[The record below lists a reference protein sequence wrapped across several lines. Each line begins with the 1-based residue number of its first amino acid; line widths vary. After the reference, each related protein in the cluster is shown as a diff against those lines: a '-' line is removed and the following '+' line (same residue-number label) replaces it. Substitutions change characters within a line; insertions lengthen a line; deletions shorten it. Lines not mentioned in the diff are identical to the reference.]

1 MYKKIIAMC
10 LCLGLMLTGCQ
21 LAQPEETQTTQDDTQ
36 MTQGDASES
45 PVQMERL
52 AGVYI
57 TLEPIVLEA
66 GTDRIQAQKVSGE
79 DSRYAFPGVE
89 GLLLASFWITEPENG
104 GFWSMDC
111 SQGLCSVLSSYNAIE
126 NGAEVGLTATLYLTK
141 EAGPQVCYLNPV
153 YQGPDG
159 EVYLKPVDAGTS
171 TSTEAIASETLT
183 ATTTI
188 EQEAGNLVN
197 TTEITVNFIHVDL
210 SRGLTVLEMDE
221 NHQILK
227 THTFTPGEL
236 PESLEPM
243 AETAYIL
250 TEEQTASDTRRAL
263 YQKEDTYFTALYR
276 MDDRICAQAQCSL
289 EWQE

>member
-10 LCLGLMLTGCQ
+10 LCLGLFLSGCQ
-21 LAQPEETQTTQDDTQ
+21 LAQPEETKTTQGETL
-36 MTQGDASES
+36 ES

-52 AGVYI
+52 AGVYL

-159 EVYLKPVDAGTS
+159 AVYLKPDDAGTS

-210 SRGLTVLEMDE
+210 SQGLTVLEMDE

-236 PESLEPM
+236 PESLQPL

-250 TEEQTASDTRRAL
+250 TEEQTASDTHRAI
-263 YQKEDTYFTALYR
+263 YQKEDTYFTALYL
-276 MDDRICAQAQCSL
+276 MDDMVCAQAQCSL

>member
-10 LCLGLMLTGCQ
+10 LCLGLFLSGCQ
-21 LAQPEETQTTQDDTQ
+21 LAQPEETKTTQGETL
-36 MTQGDASES
+36 ES

-52 AGVYI
+52 AGVYL

-159 EVYLKPVDAGTS
+159 AVYLKPDDAGTS

-236 PESLEPM
+236 PESLQPL

-250 TEEQTASDTRRAL
+250 TEEQTASDTHRAI
-263 YQKEDTYFTALYR
+263 YQKEDTYFTALYL
-276 MDDRICAQAQCSL
+276 MDDMVCAQAQCSL

>member
-10 LCLGLMLTGCQ
+10 LCLGLLLSGCQ
-21 LAQPEETQTTQDDTQ
+21 LAQTEETKT
-36 MTQGDASES
+36 TQGDTLES
-45 PVQMERL
+45 PVQIERL
-52 AGVYI
+52 AGAYI

-66 GTDRIQAQKVSGE
+66 GTDRIQAQKTSGE
-79 DSRYAFPGVE
+79 DTRYAFPGVE

-111 SQGLCSVLSSYNAIE
+111 SPGLCSVLSSYNAIE
-126 NGAEVGLTATLYLTK
+126 NGAEEGLTATLYLTK

-159 EVYLKPVDAGTS
+159 EVYLKPADMGTS
-171 TSTEAIASETLT
+171 TSINVIASKTLT

-210 SRGLTVLEMDE
+210 SQGLTVLEMDE

-227 THTFTPGEL
+227 THTFAPGEL
-236 PESLEPM
+236 PESLEPLG
-243 AETAYIL
+243 ETAYIL
-250 TEEQTASDTRRAL
+250 TEEQTASDTHRAL

-276 MDDRICAQAQCSL
+276 MDDMICAEAQCDL

>member
-10 LCLGLMLTGCQ
+10 LCLGLFLSGCQ
-21 LAQPEETQTTQDDTQ
+21 LAQPEETKTTQGETL
-36 MTQGDASES
+36 ES

-159 EVYLKPVDAGTS
+159 AVYLKPDDAGTS
-171 TSTEAIASETLT
+171 TSTEAIASENLT
-183 ATTTI
+183 STTTI
-188 EQEAGNLVN
+188 EQEEADVVN
-197 TTEITVNFIHVDL
+197 TTDITVNFIHVDL

-236 PESLEPM
+236 PESLQPL

-250 TEEQTASDTRRAL
+250 TEEQTASDTHRAL
-263 YQKEDTYFTALYR
+263 YQKKDTYFTALYR
-276 MDDRICAQAQCSL
+276 MDDRICAEAQCSL

>member
-52 AGVYI
+52 AGVYL
-57 TLEPIVLEA
+57 TLEPIVLEE
-66 GTDRIQAQKVSGE
+66 GTDRIQAQKTSGE
-79 DSRYAFPGVE
+79 DIRYAFPGVE

-111 SQGLCSVLSSYNAIE
+111 SQGLCSVQSSYNAIE

-159 EVYLKPVDAGTS
+159 AVYLKPADMGIA
-171 TSTEAIASETLT
+171 TSTEVIASKTLT
-183 ATTTI
+183 ATAII
-188 EQEAGNLVN
+188 EQEAGDMVS

-210 SRGLTVLEMDE
+210 SQGLTVLEMDE

-263 YQKEDTYFTALYR
+263 YQKEDTYFTALYL
-276 MDDRICAQAQCSL
+276 MDDRICAEAQCSL

>member
-10 LCLGLMLTGCQ
+10 LCLGLFLSGCQ
-21 LAQPEETQTTQDDTQ
+21 LAQPEETKTTQGETL
-36 MTQGDASES
+36 ES

-159 EVYLKPVDAGTS
+159 AVYLKPDDAGTS

-210 SRGLTVLEMDE
+210 SQGLTVLEMDE

-227 THTFTPGEL
+227 THTLTPGEL
-236 PESLEPM
+236 LESLEPL
-243 AETAYIL
+243 EEPAYIL

-276 MDDRICAQAQCSL
+276 MDDIICAEAQCSL

>member
-36 MTQGDASES
+36 ITQGDAPES
-45 PVQMERL
+45 PVQPDQL
-52 AGVYI
+52 AGVYL
-57 TLEPIVLEA
+57 TLEPIILED
-66 GTDRIQAQKVSGE
+66 GTDRLQAQKVSGE
-79 DSRYAFPGVE
+79 DTRFAFPGVE

-111 SQGLCSVLSSYNAIE
+111 SQGLCSVQSSYNAIE

-159 EVYLKPVDAGTS
+159 AVYLKPDDLGTA
-171 TSTEAIASETLT
+171 TSTEVIASENLT
-183 ATTTI
+183 STTTI
-188 EQEAGNLVN
+188 EQEEADVVN
-197 TTEITVNFIHVDL
+197 TTDITVNFIHVNL
-210 SRGLTVLEMDE
+210 SQGLTVLEMDE

-227 THTFTPGEL
+227 THTLTPGEL

-250 TEEQTASDTRRAL
+250 AEEQTASDTHRAI
-263 YQKEDTYFTALYR
+263 YQKEDTYFTALYL
-276 MDDRICAQAQCSL
+276 MDDMICAEAQCSL

>member
-1 MYKKIIAMC
+1 MHKKIIAMC
-10 LCLGLMLTGCQ
+10 LCLGLFLSGCQ
-21 LAQPEETQTTQDDTQ
+21 LAQPEETKTTQGETL
-36 MTQGDASES
+36 ES

-52 AGVYI
+52 AGVYL

-159 EVYLKPVDAGTS
+159 EVYLKPDDAGTS

-236 PESLEPM
+236 PESLQPL

-250 TEEQTASDTRRAL
+250 TEEQTASDTHRAL

-276 MDDRICAQAQCSL
+276 MDDIICAEAQCSL

>member
-10 LCLGLMLTGCQ
+10 LCLGLFLSGCQ
-21 LAQPEETQTTQDDTQ
+21 LAQPEETKTTQGETL
-36 MTQGDASES
+36 ES

-89 GLLLASFWITEPENG
+89 GLLLGSFWITEPENG

-153 YQGPDG
+153 YRGPDG
-159 EVYLKPVDAGTS
+159 AVYLKPDDAGTS

-210 SRGLTVLEMDE
+210 SQGLTVLEMDE

-227 THTFTPGEL
+227 THTLTPGEL

-276 MDDRICAQAQCSL
+276 MDDRICAEAQCSL

>member
-10 LCLGLMLTGCQ
+10 LCLGLFLSGCQ
-21 LAQPEETQTTQDDTQ
+21 LAQPEETKTTQGETL
-36 MTQGDASES
+36 ES

-159 EVYLKPVDAGTS
+159 AVYLKPDDAGTS

-210 SRGLTVLEMDE
+210 SQGLTVLEMDE

-227 THTFTPGEL
+227 THTLTPGEL

-276 MDDRICAQAQCSL
+276 MDDIICAEAQCSL

>member
-10 LCLGLMLTGCQ
+10 LCLGLFLSGCQ
-21 LAQPEETQTTQDDTQ
+21 LAQPEETKTTQGETL
-36 MTQGDASES
+36 ES

-159 EVYLKPVDAGTS
+159 AVYLKPDDAGTS

-236 PESLEPM
+236 PESLQPL

-250 TEEQTASDTRRAL
+250 TEEQTASDTHRAL

-276 MDDRICAQAQCSL
+276 MDDIICAEAQCSL

>member
-10 LCLGLMLTGCQ
+10 LCLGLFLSGCQ
-21 LAQPEETQTTQDDTQ
+21 LAQPEETKTTQGETL
-36 MTQGDASES
+36 ES

-52 AGVYI
+52 AGVYL

-159 EVYLKPVDAGTS
+159 AVYLKPDDAGTS

-188 EQEAGNLVN
+188 EQESGNLVN

-210 SRGLTVLEMDE
+210 SQGLTVLEMDE

-236 PESLEPM
+236 PESLQPL

-250 TEEQTASDTRRAL
+250 TEEQTASDTHRAL

-276 MDDRICAQAQCSL
+276 MDDRICAEAQCSL

>member
-1 MYKKIIAMC
+1 MYKKIIATC
-10 LCLGLMLTGCQ
+10 LCLGLLLSGCQ
-21 LAQPEETQTTQDDTQ
+21 LAQTEETKI
-36 MTQGDASES
+36 TQGDTLES
-45 PVQMERL
+45 PVQIERL
-52 AGVYI
+52 AGAYI

-66 GTDRIQAQKVSGE
+66 GTDRIQAQKTSGE
-79 DSRYAFPGVE
+79 DTRYAFPGVE

-111 SQGLCSVLSSYNAIE
+111 SPGLCSVLSSYNAME
-126 NGAEVGLTATLYLTK
+126 NGAEEGLTATLYLTK

-159 EVYLKPVDAGTS
+159 GVYLKPADMGTS
-171 TSTEAIASETLT
+171 TSINVVASETLT

-210 SRGLTVLEMDE
+210 SQGLTVLEMDE

-227 THTFTPGEL
+227 THTFAPGEL
-236 PESLEPM
+236 PESLEPLG
-243 AETAYIL
+243 ETAYIL
-250 TEEQTASDTRRAL
+250 TEEQTASDTHRAL

-276 MDDRICAQAQCSL
+276 MDDMICAEAQCDL
-289 EWQE
+289 EWKE

>member
-10 LCLGLMLTGCQ
+10 LCLGLFLSGCQ
-21 LAQPEETQTTQDDTQ
+21 LAQPEETKTTQGETL
-36 MTQGDASES
+36 ES

-52 AGVYI
+52 AGVYL

-159 EVYLKPVDAGTS
+159 AVYLKPDDAGTS

-210 SRGLTVLEMDE
+210 SQGLTVLEMDE

-236 PESLEPM
+236 PESLQPL

-250 TEEQTASDTRRAL
+250 TEEQTASDTHRAI
-263 YQKEDTYFTALYR
+263 YQKEDTYFTALYL
-276 MDDRICAQAQCSL
+276 MDDMVCAQAQ
-289 EWQE
+289 

>member
-10 LCLGLMLTGCQ
+10 LCLGLLLSGCQ
-21 LAQPEETQTTQDDTQ
+21 LAQTEETKI
-36 MTQGDASES
+36 TQGDTLES
-45 PVQMERL
+45 PVQIERL
-52 AGVYI
+52 AGAYI
-57 TLEPIVLEA
+57 TLEPIILEA
-66 GTDRIQAQKVSGE
+66 GTDRIQAQKTSGE
-79 DSRYAFPGVE
+79 DTRYAFPGVE

-111 SQGLCSVLSSYNAIE
+111 SPGLCSVLSSYNAIE

-141 EAGPQVCYLNPV
+141 EAGSQVCYLNPV

-159 EVYLKPVDAGTS
+159 EVYLKPADMGTA

-197 TTEITVNFIHVDL
+197 TTEITVNYIHVDL
-210 SRGLTVLEMDE
+210 SQGLTVLEMDE

-236 PESLEPM
+236 PESLEPL

-250 TEEQTASDTRRAL
+250 TEEQTASDTHRAL
-263 YQKEDTYFTALYR
+263 YQKEDTYFTALYL
-276 MDDRICAQAQCSL
+276 MDDMICAEAQCDL

>member
-1 MYKKIIAMC
+1 MHKKIIAMC
-10 LCLGLMLTGCQ
+10 LCLGLFLSGCQ
-21 LAQPEETQTTQDDTQ
+21 LAQPEETKTTQGETL
-36 MTQGDASES
+36 ES

-52 AGVYI
+52 AGVYL

-89 GLLLASFWITEPENG
+89 GLLLGSFWIPEG
-104 GFWSMDC
+104 EGFWSMEC
-111 SQGLCSVLSSYNAIE
+111 SRGMSDASYKYDTLE
-126 NGAEVGLTATLYLTK
+126 NGQVLTIEATLYLTK
-141 EAGPQVCYLNPV
+141 EAGPQVYYLNPV
-153 YQGPDG
+153 YQGAEG
-159 EVYLKPVDAGTS
+159 EVYLKPDDFGTS
-171 TSTEAIASETLT
+171 TSTEAIASENLT

-188 EQEAGNLVN
+188 EQEEADVVN
-197 TTEITVNFIHVDL
+197 TTDITVNFIHVDL
-210 SRGLTVLEMDE
+210 SQGLTVLEMDE

-236 PESLEPM
+236 PESLQPL

-250 TEEQTASDTRRAL
+250 TEEQTASDTHRAI
-263 YQKEDTYFTALYR
+263 YQKEDTYFTALYL
-276 MDDRICAQAQCSL
+276 MDDMVCAQAQCSL

>member
-1 MYKKIIAMC
+1 
-10 LCLGLMLTGCQ
+10 
-21 LAQPEETQTTQDDTQ
+21 
-36 MTQGDASES
+36 
-45 PVQMERL
+45 
-52 AGVYI
+52 
-57 TLEPIVLEA
+57 
-66 GTDRIQAQKVSGE
+66 
-79 DSRYAFPGVE
+79 
-89 GLLLASFWITEPENG
+89 
-104 GFWSMDC
+104 MDC
-111 SQGLCSVLSSYNAIE
+111 SQGLCSVQSSYNAIE

-159 EVYLKPVDAGTS
+159 AVYLKPADMGIATS
-171 TSTEAIASETLT
+171 SEVIASKTLT
-183 ATTTI
+183 ATAII
-188 EQEAGNLVN
+188 EQEAGDMVS

-210 SRGLTVLEMDE
+210 SQGLTVLEMDE

-263 YQKEDTYFTALYR
+263 YQKEDTYFTALYL
-276 MDDRICAQAQCSL
+276 MDDMICAEAQCSL

>member
-10 LCLGLMLTGCQ
+10 LCLGLFLSGCQ
-21 LAQPEETQTTQDDTQ
+21 LAQPEETKTTQGETL
-36 MTQGDASES
+36 ES

-52 AGVYI
+52 AGVYL

-159 EVYLKPVDAGTS
+159 AVYLKPDDFGTS
-171 TSTEAIASETLT
+171 TSTEAIASENLT

-188 EQEAGNLVN
+188 EQEEADVVN
-197 TTEITVNFIHVDL
+197 TTDITVNFIHVDL
-210 SRGLTVLEMDE
+210 SQGLTVLEMDE

-236 PESLEPM
+236 PESLQPL

-250 TEEQTASDTRRAL
+250 TEEQTASDTHRAI
-263 YQKEDTYFTALYR
+263 YQKEDTYFTALYL
-276 MDDRICAQAQCSL
+276 MDDMVCAQAQCSL

>member
-36 MTQGDASES
+36 ITQGDAPES
-45 PVQMERL
+45 PVQPDQL
-52 AGVYI
+52 AGVYL
-57 TLEPIVLEA
+57 TLEPIILED
-66 GTDRIQAQKVSGE
+66 GTDRLQAQKVSGE
-79 DSRYAFPGVE
+79 DTRFAFPGVE

-111 SQGLCSVLSSYNAIE
+111 SQGLCSVQSSYNAIE

-159 EVYLKPVDAGTS
+159 AVYLKPDDLGTA
-171 TSTEAIASETLT
+171 TSTEVIASENLT
-183 ATTTI
+183 STTTI
-188 EQEAGNLVN
+188 EQEEADVVN
-197 TTEITVNFIHVDL
+197 TTDITVNFIHVDL
-210 SRGLTVLEMDE
+210 SQGLTVLEMDE

-227 THTFTPGEL
+227 THTLTPGEL

-250 TEEQTASDTRRAL
+250 TEEQTASDTHRAI
-263 YQKEDTYFTALYR
+263 YQKEDTYFTALYL
-276 MDDRICAQAQCSL
+276 MDDMICAEAQCSL

>member
-10 LCLGLMLTGCQ
+10 LCLGLFLSGCQ
-21 LAQPEETQTTQDDTQ
+21 LAQPEETKTTQGETL
-36 MTQGDASES
+36 ES

-52 AGVYI
+52 AGVYL

-89 GLLLASFWITEPENG
+89 GLLLGSFWIPEG
-104 GFWSMDC
+104 EGFWSMEC
-111 SQGLCSVLSSYNAIE
+111 SRGMSDASYKYDTLE
-126 NGAEVGLTATLYLTK
+126 NGQVLTIEATLYLTK
-141 EAGPQVCYLNPV
+141 EAGPQVYYLNPV
-153 YQGPDG
+153 YQGAEG
-159 EVYLKPVDAGTS
+159 EVYLKPDDFGTS

-188 EQEAGNLVN
+188 EQEEADVVN
-197 TTEITVNFIHVDL
+197 TTDITVNFIHVDL
-210 SRGLTVLEMDE
+210 SQGLTVLEMDE

-236 PESLEPM
+236 PESLQPL

-250 TEEQTASDTRRAL
+250 TEEQTASDTHRAI
-263 YQKEDTYFTALYR
+263 YQKEDTYFTALYL
-276 MDDRICAQAQCSL
+276 MDDMVCAQAQCSL

>member
-10 LCLGLMLTGCQ
+10 LCLGLFLSGCQ
-21 LAQPEETQTTQDDTQ
+21 LAQPEETKTTQGETL
-36 MTQGDASES
+36 ES

-52 AGVYI
+52 AGVYL

-159 EVYLKPVDAGTS
+159 AVYLKPDDAGTS

-227 THTFTPGEL
+227 THTLTPGEL
-236 PESLEPM
+236 PESLEPL

-263 YQKEDTYFTALYR
+263 YQKEDTYFTALYL
-276 MDDRICAQAQCSL
+276 MDDMVCAQAQCSL

>member
-1 MYKKIIAMC
+1 MHKKIIAMC
-10 LCLGLMLTGCQ
+10 LCLGLFLSGCQ
-21 LAQPEETQTTQDDTQ
+21 LAQPEETKTTQGETL
-36 MTQGDASES
+36 ES

-52 AGVYI
+52 AGVYL

-89 GLLLASFWITEPENG
+89 GLLLGSFWIPEG
-104 GFWSMDC
+104 EGFWSMEC
-111 SQGLCSVLSSYNAIE
+111 SRGMSDASYKYDTLE
-126 NGAEVGLTATLYLTK
+126 NGQVLTIEATLYLTK
-141 EAGPQVCYLNPV
+141 EAGPQVYYLNPV
-153 YQGPDG
+153 YQGAEG
-159 EVYLKPVDAGTS
+159 EVYLKPDDFGTS

-188 EQEAGNLVN
+188 EQEEADVVN
-197 TTEITVNFIHVDL
+197 TTDITVNFIHVDL
-210 SRGLTVLEMDE
+210 SQGLTVLEMDE

-236 PESLEPM
+236 PESLQPL

-250 TEEQTASDTRRAL
+250 TEEQTASDTHRAI
-263 YQKEDTYFTALYR
+263 YQKEDTYFTALYL
-276 MDDRICAQAQCSL
+276 MDDMVCAQAQCSL

>member
-36 MTQGDASES
+36 MTQGDALES
-45 PVQMERL
+45 PVQPDPL
-52 AGVYI
+52 AGVYL
-57 TLEPIVLEA
+57 TLEPIILED
-66 GTDRIQAQKVSGE
+66 GTDRLQAKKVSGE
-79 DSRYAFPGVE
+79 DTRFAFPGVE
-89 GLLLASFWITEPENG
+89 GLLLGSFWISEGE
-104 GFWSMDC
+104 GFWSMEC
-111 SQGLCSVLSSYNAIE
+111 SRGMSDVSYKYDTLE
-126 NGAEVGLTATLYLTK
+126 NGQVLTIEATLYLTK

-159 EVYLKPVDAGTS
+159 AVYLKPDDSGTA
-171 TSTEAIASETLT
+171 TSTEVIASENLT
-183 ATTTI
+183 STTTI
-188 EQEAGNLVN
+188 EQEEADVVN
-197 TTEITVNFIHVDL
+197 TTDITVNFIHVDL
-210 SRGLTVLEMDE
+210 SLGLTVLEMDE

-227 THTFTPGEL
+227 THTLTPGEL
-236 PESLEPM
+236 PESLEPLG
-243 AETAYIL
+243 ETAYIL

-276 MDDRICAQAQCSL
+276 MDDMICAQAQCNL

>member
-21 LAQPEETQTTQDDTQ
+21 LARPEETQTTQDDTQ

-52 AGVYI
+52 AGVYL
-57 TLEPIVLEA
+57 TLEPIVLEE
-66 GTDRIQAQKVSGE
+66 GTDRIQAQKTSGE
-79 DSRYAFPGVE
+79 DTRYAFPGVE

-111 SQGLCSVLSSYNAIE
+111 SQGLCSVQSSYNAIE

-159 EVYLKPVDAGTS
+159 AVYLKPADMGIA
-171 TSTEAIASETLT
+171 TSTEVTASKTLT
-183 ATTTI
+183 ATATI
-188 EQEAGNLVN
+188 EQEEGDMVS

-210 SRGLTVLEMDE
+210 SQGLTVLEMDE

-250 TEEQTASDTRRAL
+250 TEEQTASDTHRAI
-263 YQKEDTYFTALYR
+263 YQKEDTYFTALYL
-276 MDDRICAQAQCSL
+276 MDDMICAEAQCSL

>member
-1 MYKKIIAMC
+1 M
-10 LCLGLMLTGCQ
+10 
-21 LAQPEETQTTQDDTQ
+21 
-36 MTQGDASES
+36 
-45 PVQMERL
+45 
-52 AGVYI
+52 
-57 TLEPIVLEA
+57 
-66 GTDRIQAQKVSGE
+66 
-79 DSRYAFPGVE
+79 
-89 GLLLASFWITEPENG
+89 
-104 GFWSMDC
+104 
-111 SQGLCSVLSSYNAIE
+111 
-126 NGAEVGLTATLYLTK
+126 YLTK

-159 EVYLKPVDAGTS
+159 EVYLKPDDAGTS

-188 EQEAGNLVN
+188 EQESGNLVN

-210 SRGLTVLEMDE
+210 SQGLTVLEMDE

-236 PESLEPM
+236 PESLQPL

-250 TEEQTASDTRRAL
+250 TEEQTASDTHRAL

-276 MDDRICAQAQCSL
+276 MDDRICAEAQCSL

>member
-1 MYKKIIAMC
+1 MHKKIIAMC
-10 LCLGLMLTGCQ
+10 LCLGLFLSGCQ
-21 LAQPEETQTTQDDTQ
+21 LAQPEETKTTQGETL
-36 MTQGDASES
+36 ES

-89 GLLLASFWITEPENG
+89 GLLLGSFWIPEG
-104 GFWSMDC
+104 EGFWSMEC
-111 SQGLCSVLSSYNAIE
+111 SRGMSDASYKYDTLE
-126 NGAEVGLTATLYLTK
+126 NGQVLTIEATLYLTK
-141 EAGPQVCYLNPV
+141 EAGPQVYYLNPV
-153 YQGPDG
+153 YQGAEG
-159 EVYLKPVDAGTS
+159 EVYLKPDDFGTS
-171 TSTEAIASETLT
+171 TSTEAIASENLT

-188 EQEAGNLVN
+188 EQEEADVVN
-197 TTEITVNFIHVDL
+197 TTDITVNFIHVDL
-210 SRGLTVLEMDE
+210 SQGLTVLEMDE

-236 PESLEPM
+236 PESLQPL

-250 TEEQTASDTRRAL
+250 TEEQTASDTHRAI
-263 YQKEDTYFTALYR
+263 YQKEDTYFTALYL
-276 MDDRICAQAQCSL
+276 MDDMVCAQAQCSL

>member
-1 MYKKIIAMC
+1 MYKKIIALL

-52 AGVYI
+52 AGVYL
-57 TLEPIVLEA
+57 TLEPVVLEE

-79 DSRYAFPGVE
+79 DTRYAFPGVE

-111 SQGLCSVLSSYNAIE
+111 SQGLCSVQSSYNAIE

-159 EVYLKPVDAGTS
+159 AVYLKPADMGIA
-171 TSTEAIASETLT
+171 TSTEVTASKTLT
-183 ATTTI
+183 ATATI
-188 EQEAGNLVN
+188 EQEAGDMVS
-197 TTEITVNFIHVDL
+197 TTEITVNLIHVDL
-210 SRGLTVLEMDE
+210 SQGLTVLEMDE
-221 NHQILK
+221 NHQVLK

-250 TEEQTASDTRRAL
+250 TEEQTASDTHRAL

-276 MDDRICAQAQCSL
+276 MDDMICAETQCDL

>member
-1 MYKKIIAMC
+1 MSKKIIALL

-36 MTQGDASES
+36 MTQGDVSES

-52 AGVYI
+52 AGVYL
-57 TLEPIVLEA
+57 TLEPIVLEE
-66 GTDRIQAQKVSGE
+66 GTDRIQAQKTSGE
-79 DSRYAFPGVE
+79 DIRYAFPGVE

-111 SQGLCSVLSSYNAIE
+111 SQGLCSVQSSYNAIE

-159 EVYLKPVDAGTS
+159 AVYLKPADMGIA
-171 TSTEAIASETLT
+171 TSTEVTASKTLT
-183 ATTTI
+183 ATATI
-188 EQEAGNLVN
+188 EQEEGDMVS

-210 SRGLTVLEMDE
+210 SQGLTVLEMDE

-263 YQKEDTYFTALYR
+263 YQKEDTYFTALYL
-276 MDDRICAQAQCSL
+276 MDDMICAEAQCSL

>member
-10 LCLGLMLTGCQ
+10 LCLGLFLSGCQ
-21 LAQPEETQTTQDDTQ
+21 LAQPEETKTTQGETL
-36 MTQGDASES
+36 ES

-111 SQGLCSVLSSYNAIE
+111 SQGLCSVLASYNALE

-159 EVYLKPVDAGTS
+159 AVYLKPDDAGTS

-210 SRGLTVLEMDE
+210 SQGLTVLEMDE

-227 THTFTPGEL
+227 THTLTPGEL

-276 MDDRICAQAQCSL
+276 MDDIICAEAQCSL

>member
-1 MYKKIIAMC
+1 MSKKIIALL

-52 AGVYI
+52 AGVYL
-57 TLEPIVLEA
+57 TLEPIVLEE
-66 GTDRIQAQKVSGE
+66 GTDRIQAQKTSGE
-79 DSRYAFPGVE
+79 DIRYTFPGVE

-111 SQGLCSVLSSYNAIE
+111 SQGLCSVQSSYNAIE

-159 EVYLKPVDAGTS
+159 AVYLKPADMGIA
-171 TSTEAIASETLT
+171 TSTEVTASKTLT
-183 ATTTI
+183 ATATI
-188 EQEAGNLVN
+188 EQEEGDMVS

-210 SRGLTVLEMDE
+210 SQGLTVLEMDE

-250 TEEQTASDTRRAL
+250 TEEQTASDTRRAI
-263 YQKEDTYFTALYR
+263 YQKEDTYFTALYL
-276 MDDRICAQAQCSL
+276 MDDMICAEAQCSL

>member
-1 MYKKIIAMC
+1 MHKKIIAMC
-10 LCLGLMLTGCQ
+10 LCLGLFLSGCQ
-21 LAQPEETQTTQDDTQ
+21 LAQPEETKTTQGETL
-36 MTQGDASES
+36 ES

-89 GLLLASFWITEPENG
+89 GLLLGSFWIPEG
-104 GFWSMDC
+104 EGFWSMEC
-111 SQGLCSVLSSYNAIE
+111 SRGMSDASYKYDTLE
-126 NGAEVGLTATLYLTK
+126 NGQVLTIEATLYLTK
-141 EAGPQVCYLNPV
+141 EAGPQVYYLNPV
-153 YQGPDG
+153 YQGAEG
-159 EVYLKPVDAGTS
+159 EVYLKPDDFGTS
-171 TSTEAIASETLT
+171 TSTEAIASENLT

-188 EQEAGNLVN
+188 EQEEADVVN
-197 TTEITVNFIHVDL
+197 TTDITVNFIHVNL
-210 SRGLTVLEMDE
+210 SQGLTALEMDE

-236 PESLEPM
+236 PESLQPL

-250 TEEQTASDTRRAL
+250 TEEQTASDTHRAL

-276 MDDRICAQAQCSL
+276 MDDIICAEAQCSL